1 MGILRLIPDEM
12 GGWDLEIDRE
22 AWRALL
28 KDVDDLL
35 LAEESN
41 EQDDRYQDDYY
52 PYRPETPEERAG
64 RAAADARWAA
74 AFPPDGPWRE
84 WKGHHARVR
93 PERIV
98 VVHRLRLPEGD
109 WDQSVQGAMTLCGAR
124 IEDPRRFTTDEPTCR
139 NCEKRLTSMRAQKPD
154 A

>member
-12 GGWDLEIDRE
+12 GGWDFEIDRD

-28 KDVDDLL
+28 KDVGDLL
-35 LAEESN
+35 LVEESD
-41 EQDDRYQDDYY
+41 EQDDSYQGDYN
-52 PYRPETPEERAG
+52 PYTPEERAR
-64 RAAADARWAA
+64 RAAANARWAA
-74 AFPPDGPWRE
+74 AFPPNGPWRE

-109 WDQSVQGAMTLCGAR
+109 WDQLALGAETLCGAR
-124 IEDPRRFTTDEPTCR
+124 VEDPARFTTDEPTCR
-139 NCEKRLTSMRAQKPD
+139 NCESG
-154 A
+154 